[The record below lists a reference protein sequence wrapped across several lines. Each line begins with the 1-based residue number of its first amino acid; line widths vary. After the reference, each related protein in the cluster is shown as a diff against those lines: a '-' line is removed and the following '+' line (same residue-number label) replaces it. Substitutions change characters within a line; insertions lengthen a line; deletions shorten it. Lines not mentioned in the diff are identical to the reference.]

1 MEERISDMQTTD
13 YPDIFRRYI
22 EETDPDP
29 TAMPRHLK
37 RRFHGREV
45 PLWFG
50 YVHVDDVEGYV
61 ENLRL
66 RFYLKRWQSK
76 EGNGGKEPTTDE
88 VYQIMV
94 GADTEEKRESVRP
107 FHIERMADSIIR
119 NSVREPIILYYC
131 DNGTTELWDGNRR
144 FYGTKHIMKK
154 DDCPDYVDARDSVQW
169 LPAYIFIASGDKSQD
184 DLAKHDILVE
194 CNFVEPEQIAW
205 PAYVKAEQVY
215 NQYKRRM
222 APDPHDPVLSREV
235 KAELAD
241 EYGLKGWRRADRW
254 IKMYDLALQFKEYHE
269 EEQERDTTVTDLL
282 IQERFEYFDE
292 LSKPGV
298 FGSISKDPDAR
309 DEVFEW
315 MWDGKFKAWA
325 DVRSVPKILAD
336 KVAHAQAND
345 PDQDAVKR
353 AIATVIANDPA
364 RSKDKTAANDRI
376 RQFAAWLDSFK
387 REEYKDLDAE
397 ALASLHS
404 ILRDVVKITEA
415 LASDDETPDQET
427 APVLSA

>member
-1 MEERISDMQTTD
+1 MVEELSEMQTRG
-13 YPDIFRRYI
+13 YPDIFKRYI
-22 EETDPDP
+22 EETAPDS
-29 TAMPRHLK
+29 TNTPRRVK

-66 RFYLKRWQSK
+66 RFYLKRWQS
-76 EGNGGKEPTTDE
+76 ETGNGGKEPTTDE

-94 GADTEEKRESVRP
+94 HADVEEKRESVRP
-107 FHIERMADSIIR
+107 FHVERMADSIIR
-119 NSVREPIILYYC
+119 NSVREPIILFYR
-131 DNGTTELWDGNRR
+131 DDGNAELWDGNRR
-144 FYGTKHIMKK
+144 FYGTKHIMNE
-154 DDCPDYVDARDSVQW
+154 DREGYVDARDRVQW
-169 LPAYIFIASGDKSQD
+169 LPAFVFLTSGDKGED
-184 DLAKHDILVE
+184 DLTKHDILVE

-215 NQYKRRM
+215 IQYKRRM

-269 EEQERDTTVTDLL
+269 EEQDRDSTVTDLL

-298 FGSISKDPDAR
+298 YGSIGKDPDAR
-309 DEVFEW
+309 DEVFGW

-336 KVAHAQAND
+336 KVARAQANE

-353 AIATVIANDPA
+353 AVATVVANDPA
-364 RSKDKTAANDRI
+364 RNKDKVAANDRI
-376 RQFAAWLDSFK
+376 RQFATWFDSFK
-387 REEYKDLDAE
+387 REEYKELDAE

-404 ILRDVVKITEA
+404 ILRDVVKITKA
-415 LASDDETPDQET
+415 LAGDDETPDQET
-427 APVLSA
+427 ASVLSS

>member
-1 MEERISDMQTTD
+1 MSERMSEVQNME
-13 YPDIFRRYI
+13 YPNIFRRHI
-22 EETDPDP
+22 DETDPDP
-29 TAMPRHLK
+29 TSMPRRVN
-37 RRFHGREV
+37 RRFHGREI

-50 YVHVDDVEGYV
+50 YVHVDDVKGYV

-66 RFYLKRWQSK
+66 RFYLKRWQSE

-88 VYQIMV
+88 VYQIMID
-94 GADTEEKRESVRP
+94 ADTEERRESVRP

-119 NSVREPIILYYC
+119 NSIREPIILHYG
-131 DNGTTELWDGNRR
+131 DDGNTELWDGNRR
-144 FYGTKHIMKK
+144 FYGTKHIMKQGR
-154 DDCPDYVDARDSVQW
+154 DCYVDARDRVQW
-169 LPAYIFIASGDKSQD
+169 LPAFVFIASGDK
-184 DLAKHDILVE
+184 LENERIKHDILVE
-194 CNFVEPEQIAW
+194 CNFVDPEQIAW

-222 APDPHDPVLSREV
+222 ALDPDDPVLSREV
-235 KAELAD
+235 KEELANK
-241 EYGLKGWRRADRW
+241 YGLKTWRRADRW

-269 EEQERDTTVTDLL
+269 EEQERDPTVTDLL

-298 FGSISKDPDAR
+298 FGAIRNDPDAR

-325 DVRSVPKILAD
+325 DVRSVPKILSD
-336 KVAHAQAND
+336 KVARAQAND

-364 RSKDKTAANDRI
+364 RNKDKTAANARI
-376 RQFAAWLDSFK
+376 KQFATWLDSFK
-387 REEYKDLDAE
+387 REEYRELNAE
-397 ALASLHS
+397 TLSSLHT

-415 LASDDETPDQET
+415 LTSNDESSEQE
-427 APVLSA
+427 AELVLPQ

>member
-1 MEERISDMQTTD
+1 MAERMNEMQTTD
-13 YPDIFRRYI
+13 YPEIFGRYV
-22 EETDPDP
+22 DGVAPDP
-29 TAMPRHLK
+29 TTMPRHVK

-76 EGNGGKEPTTDE
+76 GGNGPRVPTTDE
-88 VYQIMV
+88 VYRIMV
-94 GADTEEKRESVRP
+94 DADADEKRESARP
-107 FHIERMADSIIR
+107 FHIERIADSILR
-119 NSVREPIILYYC
+119 NSVREPIILYYR
-131 DNGTTELWDGNRR
+131 DNTRTELWDGNRR
-144 FYGTKHIMKK
+144 FYGTKHIMKE
-154 DDCPDYVDARDSVQW
+154 DRASYVDARDRVQW
-169 LPAYIFIASGDKSQD
+169 LPAYVFIASGDNCQD
-184 DLAKHDILVE
+184 DLIKHDILVE
-194 CNFVEPEQIAW
+194 CNFVDPEQIAW

-215 NQYKRRM
+215 NQYQQRV
-222 APDPHDPVLSREV
+222 APDPSDPVLSREV

-269 EEQERDTTVTDLL
+269 EEQEQDPTVTDLL

-298 FGSISKDPDAR
+298 FGSLSKDPDAR
-309 DEVFEW
+309 DEVFDW

-336 KVAHAQAND
+336 SVARAQANE

-364 RSKDKTAANDRI
+364 RTKDKTAANDRI
-376 RQFAAWLDSFK
+376 KQFGIWLDSFK
-387 REEYKDLDAE
+387 REEYKDLDAG

-404 ILRDVVKITEA
+404 ILKDVVKITEV
-415 LASDDETPDQET
+415 LTSGDETPEQEP
-427 APVLSA
+427 APVLTA

>member
-1 MEERISDMQTTD
+1 MAERMSEMQTTD
-13 YPDIFRRYI
+13 YPDIFKRYI
-22 EETDPDP
+22 DETDPGP
-29 TAMPRHLK
+29 TTMPRLAK

-66 RFYLKRWQSK
+66 RFYLKSWRS
-76 EGNGGKEPTTDE
+76 EVGNQGKEPTTDE
-88 VYQIMV
+88 VYRIMA
-94 GADTEEKRESVRP
+94 GADATERRESARP
-107 FHIERMADSIIR
+107 FHIKRMADSIIR
-119 NSVREPIILYYC
+119 NSVREPIILYC
-131 DNGTTELWDGNRR
+131 RDDGTTELWDGNRR
-144 FYGTKHIMKK
+144 FYGTKHIMEV
-154 DDCPDYVDARDSVQW
+154 DGEGYVGARDRVQW
-169 LPAYIFIASGDKSQD
+169 LPAFAFLSSGDKSED

-194 CNFVEPEQIAW
+194 CNFVDPEQIAW

-215 NQYKRRM
+215 VQYKRRM
-222 APDPHDPVLSREV
+222 APDPDDAVLSREV
-235 KAELAD
+235 KAELAG
-241 EYGLKGWRRADRW
+241 EYGLKGWRTADRW

-269 EEQERDTTVTDLL
+269 EEQDRDPTVTDLL

-298 FGSISKDPDAR
+298 FGSISKEPDAR

-315 MWDGKFKAWA
+315 VWDGKFKAWA
-325 DVRSVPKILAD
+325 EVRSVPKILAD
-336 KVAHAQAND
+336 KVARAQANE

-353 AIATVIANDPA
+353 AIATVVANDPA
-364 RSKDKTAANDRI
+364 RNKDKTAANDRI
-376 RQFAAWLDSFK
+376 KQFATWLDSFK
-387 REEYKDLDAE
+387 REEYKDLDAG
-397 ALASLHS
+397 ALSSLHS
-404 ILRDVVKITEA
+404 ILKDVVKITEA

>member
-1 MEERISDMQTTD
+1 MTERVSEEQTVNF
-13 YPDIFRRYI
+13 PDIFGRYI
-22 EETDPDP
+22 DETDPDP
-29 TAMPRHLK
+29 TSMPRRVQ

-66 RFYLKRWQSK
+66 RFYLKKWQSEERS
-76 EGNGGKEPTTDE
+76 EGKGPTTDE

-94 GADTEEKRESVRP
+94 DADAEERRESARP

-131 DNGTTELWDGNRR
+131 DDGTTELWDGNRR
-144 FYGTKHIMKK
+144 FYGTKHIMKE
-154 DDCPDYVDARDSVQW
+154 DHEAYVDARDRVQW
-169 LPAYIFIASGDKSQD
+169 LPAFVFIASGDNRED
-184 DLAKHDILVE
+184 ALTKHDILVE

-215 NQYKRRM
+215 IQFKRRM
-222 APDPHDPVLSREV
+222 APDPGDPVLSREV
-235 KAELAD
+235 KAELAK
-241 EYGLKGWRRADRW
+241 EYGLKTWRRADRW

-269 EEQERDTTVTDLL
+269 EDQERDPTVTDLL

-292 LSKPGV
+292 LSKRGV
-298 FGSISKDPDAR
+298 FGPISKDLEAR
-309 DEVFEW
+309 NEVFEW

-336 KVAHAQAND
+336 NVARAQANE

-353 AIATVIANDPA
+353 AIATVIANDPV
-364 RSKDKTAANDRI
+364 RIKDKTAANERI
-376 RQFAAWLDSFK
+376 RQFAIWFDSFK
-387 REEYKDLDAE
+387 REEYKELDAE

-415 LASDDETPDQET
+415 LASDDATSEQES
-427 APVLSA
+427 APVLTE

>member
-1 MEERISDMQTTD
+1 MAEKMSEMQTTD
-13 YPDIFRRYI
+13 YPDIFKRYI
-22 EETDPDP
+22 DETNPNP
-29 TAMPRHLK
+29 ATMPRCTK

-66 RFYLKRWQSK
+66 RFYLKRWES
-76 EGNGGKEPTTDE
+76 EMGNYGKKPTTDE
-88 VYQIMV
+88 VHQIMV
-94 GADTEEKRESVRP
+94 DADAAERRESARP
-107 FHIERMADSIIR
+107 FHVERMSTSIIR

-131 DNGTTELWDGNRR
+131 DDGAAELWDGNRR
-144 FYGTKHIMKK
+144 FYGTKHIMKE
-154 DDCPDYVDARDSVQW
+154 DREGYVDARDRVQW
-169 LPAYIFIASGDKSQD
+169 VPAFVFLTSGDKNED
-184 DLAKHDILVE
+184 DLTKHDIMVE

-215 NQYKRRM
+215 VQYKRRM
-222 APDPHDPVLSREV
+222 APDPDDPVLSREV
-235 KAELAD
+235 KAEIAD
-241 EYGLKGWRRADRW
+241 EYGLKGWRAADRW

-269 EEQERDTTVTDLL
+269 EDQNRDPTVTDLL

-315 MWDGKFKAWA
+315 VWDGKFKAWA
-325 DVRSVPKILAD
+325 DVRSVPKILVD
-336 KVAHAQAND
+336 KAARTQANE

-364 RSKDKTAANDRI
+364 RIKDKTAANDRI
-376 RQFAAWLDSFK
+376 RQFATWLDSFK
-387 REEYKDLDAE
+387 REEYKDLDTG
-397 ALASLHS
+397 ALSSLHS

>member
-1 MEERISDMQTTD
+1 MKEDRER
-13 YPDIFRRYI
+13 
-22 EETDPDP
+22 
-29 TAMPRHLK
+29 
-37 RRFHGREV
+37 
-45 PLWFG
+45 
-50 YVHVDDVEGYV
+50 
-61 ENLRL
+61 
-66 RFYLKRWQSK
+66 
-76 EGNGGKEPTTDE
+76 
-88 VYQIMV
+88 
-94 GADTEEKRESVRP
+94 
-107 FHIERMADSIIR
+107 
-119 NSVREPIILYYC
+119 
-131 DNGTTELWDGNRR
+131 
-144 FYGTKHIMKK
+144 
-154 DDCPDYVDARDSVQW
+154 YVDARDRVQW
-169 LPAYIFIASGDKSQD
+169 LPAFVFLASRDKNQD
-184 DLAKHDILVE
+184 ELTKHDILVE

-215 NQYKRRM
+215 NQYQRRM
-222 APDPHDPVLSREV
+222 VPDPHDSVLSREV
-235 KAELAD
+235 KGELAK

-269 EEQERDTTVTDLL
+269 EERERDPTVTDLL

-298 FGSISKDPDAR
+298 FGSISEDPDAR

-336 KVAHAQAND
+336 KVARAQAND

-364 RSKDKTAANDRI
+364 RNKDKTAANDRI
-376 RQFAAWLDSFK
+376 RQFAIWLDSFK

-404 ILRDVVKITEA
+404 ILQDVVKITEA
-415 LASDDETPDQET
+415 LASADEVPEQDTEPALT
-427 APVLSA
+427 R